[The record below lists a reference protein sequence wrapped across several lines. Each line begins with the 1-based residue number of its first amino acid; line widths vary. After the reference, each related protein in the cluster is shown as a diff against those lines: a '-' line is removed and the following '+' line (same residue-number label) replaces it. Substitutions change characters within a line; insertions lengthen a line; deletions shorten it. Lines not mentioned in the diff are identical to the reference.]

1 MIRRPPRSTRTDTL
15 FPYTTLFRSNCESGF
30 IERQGRRDTF
40 QGDLAIVLLSLDT
53 DPMTAKTPRDCAR
66 RASTEKRIKHDIAR
80 LGAGQQYAVEQCLWL
95 LRRMRLDAI
104 AFQPLLPAANRQ
116 YPRSEEH
123 TSELQS
129 LMRHSSAVFC
139 LKK

>member
-1 MIRRPPRSTRTDTL
+1 MLLCGRWH
-15 FPYTTLFRSNCESGF
+15 NCESGF

-80 LGAGQQYAVEQCLWL
+80 LGAGQPYAVEQCLWL

-116 YPRSEEH
+116 YPVGAH
-123 TSELQS
+123 LQQIGRAS
-129 LMRHSSAVFC
+129 CRERVF
-139 LKK
+139 KYR

>member
-1 MIRRPPRSTRTDTL
+1 
-15 FPYTTLFRSNCESGF
+15 
-30 IERQGRRDTF
+30 
-40 QGDLAIVLLSLDT
+40 
-53 DPMTAKTPRDCAR
+53 MTAKTPRDCAR

-116 YPRSEEH
+116 YPVGAH
-123 TSELQS
+123 LQFIIQRLHLTVIERIAGVLAFRAPDPS
-129 LMRHSSAVFC
+129 LMRIGETRD
-139 LKK
+139 LENGQ

>member
-1 MIRRPPRSTRTDTL
+1 MHK
-15 FPYTTLFRSNCESGF
+15 CASGL
-30 IERQGRRDTF
+30 IERQCRRDTF

-66 RASTEKRIKHDIAR
+66 RASTEKRIKHEIDR

-95 LRRMRLDAI
+95 LRRMRLAAI

-116 YPRSEEH
+116 YPVVAHRH
-123 TSELQS
+123 PILQR
-129 LMRHSSAVFC
+129 LH
-139 LKK
+139 